1 MDDIL
6 VLGATGKTGRRLVRL
21 LRERDLPV
29 RPASRSSAVPFDWS
43 DPRTWEAAAKG
54 AGAVYLIAPDD
65 PAPVAGF
72 VEQARR
78 HGPVERFVV
87 LSGRGIEHIQGD
99 FGAGMIAA
107 ERAVAASGAEWTV
120 LRANEFAQN
129 FSEDIWHAPVRTG
142 RLALPIGDVP
152 EPFVDVEDLAAVAAA
167 ALTEDGH
174 AGRIYELS
182 GPEALT
188 FRQAV
193 EIMGRAAGRTIEYVE
208 LTPAAYRAELIAEGF
223 PEAVAD
229 ALGDMF
235 ALHRAGHMS
244 EPTGDVRLVLG
255 REPATFAGYAA
266 RAAAA
271 GAWSA

>member
-29 RPASRSSAVPFDWS
+29 RPASRSSAVRFDWS
-43 DPRTWEAAAKG
+43 DPRTWEPATKG
-54 AGAVYLIAPDD
+54 ARAVYLVAPDD
-65 PAPVAGF
+65 PAPIAGF
-72 VEQARR
+72 VEQARGN
-78 HGPVERFVV
+78 GPVERFVV
-87 LSGRGIEHIQGD
+87 LSGRGIEHVEGD
-99 FGAGMIAA
+99 FGVGMATA

-120 LRANEFAQN
+120 LRPNEFAQN
-129 FSEDIWHAPVRTG
+129 FDEDLWHAPVRTG
-142 RLALPIGDVP
+142 RLALPMGDVP
-152 EPFVDVEDLAAVAAA
+152 EPFVDVEDVAAAAA

-182 GPEALT
+182 GPAALN
-188 FRQAV
+188 FREAV
-193 EIMGRAAGRTIEYVE
+193 EIIGRAAGRTIEYVD
-208 LTPAAYRAELIAEGF
+208 LTPAAYRAELIAEGY

-229 ALGDMF
+229 ALGELF
-235 ALHRAGHMS
+235 AVHRAGHTV
-244 EPTGDVRLVLG
+244 EPTGDVRRVLG
-255 REPATFAGYAA
+255 REPIAFADYAA